1 MGQYVP
7 PDGDSGSPAWQTFSF
22 VAAGPG
28 VAVLT
33 FDYWSES
40 RLPPAAVAGA
50 PVCDSERIDR
60 NASGQSLGSSVGT
73 DDGPVLLLAGTLR
86 RMWRLS
92 RRRSLS
98 KLRDPR
104 AEPRRERS
112 SLPANLFSL
121 YIPLTGSM
129 LRGLRALN

>member
-1 MGQYVP
+1 MADVQLCRRRPRRRRADLRLLVRVP
-7 PDGDSGSPAWQTFSF
+7 PP
-22 VAAGPG
+22 
-28 VAVLT
+28 
-33 FDYWSES
+33 
-40 RLPPAAVAGA
+40 VAGA